1 MKKISA
7 LITVIVIVANLPPA
21 KWLADPDDIAYSNEK
36 GTFTFDEVNS
46 SGRDYKLC
54 IENFQAFKVT
64 HSNDTLLYRITA
76 INILAF
82 WRWSDYLIKNK
93 YKLPYRSWDEIE
105 KLRGPISNKTNWQ
118 AF

>member
-1 MKKISA
+1 MKRISV
-7 LITVIVIVANLPPA
+7 LITIIVIVANLPPA
-21 KWLADPDDIAYSNEK
+21 KWLAGPDDIAYSNEN

-54 IENFQAFKVT
+54 IENFQAFKAT
-64 HSNDTLLYRITA
+64 HSNDTLLFRITA

-82 WRWSDYLIKNK
+82 WRWGNYLSEKK
-93 YKLPYRSWDEIE
+93 YKLRYKSWKEIE
-105 KLRGPISNKTNWQ
+105 ALRGPVVNKTNWQ